1 LTPDH
6 GTGRTVAVTTTKES
20 TVSTSVLTLTESTF
34 DEEITVS
41 PVPVVV
47 EFWAQ
52 WCPPCQMMAPMLDQ
66 LAGDFDTRLRVGKVD
81 VDAHPTL
88 AARYDVV
95 SVPTFLVFTDGQ
107 LRRTMVGARSRTQLL
122 DEVGVPVS
130 P

>member
-1 LTPDH
+1 
-6 GTGRTVAVTTTKES
+6 VVETTTTES
-20 TVSTSVLTLTESTF
+20 AVSTSVRTLTETTF

-52 WCPPCQMMAPMLDQ
+52 WCPPCKMMAPMLDA

-81 VDAHPTL
+81 VDAHPEL

-95 SVPTFLVFTDGQ
+95 SVPTFLVFTDGE
-107 LRRTMVGARSRTQLL
+107 LRRTMVGARSRAQLL
-122 DEVGVPVS
+122 DEVGVSVS